1 MYCGFFSNC
10 FPIASSEMTGIL
22 AELVSGGL
30 GFHETQLPERILQ
43 SEDARCVIVVI
54 YILRF
59 FFNFIYL
66 LIKAGFS
73 VNTHLPG
80 ECCFYCSLAGK
91 LHSHDIYL

>member
-1 MYCGFFSNC
+1 
-10 FPIASSEMTGIL
+10 MTGML

-30 GFHETQLPERILQ
+30 GFHEMQLPEQIPQ
-43 SEDARCVIVVI
+43 SEDARCVMVI

-59 FFNFIYL
+59 TYFIYL
-66 LIKAGFS
+66 LIKASFS
-73 VNTHLPG
+73 VSTHLPG